1 MSIDIPNLESFL
13 FTEQKEDY
21 LKKLVAGT
29 DYYYYFTL
37 TNALNKFG
45 LDIPQEYQSL
55 LDQYKQ
61 FNNNQSKSIELRY
74 LLLKLESAKTDQE
87 RNTIMS
93 EINKKYLHYD
103 FTHTQPTR
111 ATGVSLMGGQEQV
124 VSDSLERELLSYK
137 TLLKVDDLEYKINS
151 IDEYLLS
158 ELDLSQLEHAAKHI
172 QDSFLSKINTSISV
186 MKGVPQ
192 FLNSYY
198 NKNKNLQENILSNL
212 TTQQINELVT
222 LIPNI
227 VLDSNFFQFYLVKNF
242 SLDFKLA
249 EKFNGLFAFEKMEE
263 KKKILLQILQFLRKL
278 QFRRLK
284 IEEQILKG
292 LLVLGLQSNEYDF
305 DLFIQYVKEP
315 SFNYTNFNE
324 KHINAYKQRNQQL
337 NSDSVDSFSEVLT
350 IFFGLKID
358 IIEQQII
365 EKFSIK
371 YIQLKETYDILIP
384 YFSEKYLKKTL
395 LKIQLQKG
403 KSIEKITENFTSEE
417 IKAITDKKCI
427 KICNYNKQLFRS
439 NEEVS
444 IDVILKNIP
453 QLTVKLFEINTENYY
468 KKNLKELDNNI
479 ELDGLIASEETSFEF
494 KNPPVQKFTQ
504 SFKFEN
510 ISKKSSGIFVI
521 EFIGNGV
528 SSRAIIRKGCL
539 VLRQKKTVAG
549 LACQILDQNLQ
560 LCEGP
565 NTGIF
570 FQKKYY
576 PLNSDK
582 EVIIPF
588 TDTQINDKAILI
600 HNDFSSITDL
610 QTLIEDYSF
619 DCAYIYNTQSMLMSS
634 KAKILIQPRLYF
646 NKQHAPLTM
655 LKESKVI
662 VTTVNAMGIP
672 SSTTFNK
679 IEFDSKTE
687 VEIEFPVS
695 AKIASIS
702 IQVETSLKT
711 MTKGNQTQSSSHS
724 ITFSTHE
731 NQTHF
736 CIQNLRYT
744 TSGYEIYLVGQNGEP
759 KPNIDL
765 DLSFQLRGY
774 CKSIPVTLK
783 TNSEGF
789 VKLYELENVLK
800 ITSNVKQQGDIYAD
814 SKTWF
819 IDNSNQIN
827 YQTDV
832 KITPNDKIKLP
843 YHKNVLD
850 QNLNFVS
857 VLFQF
862 EDRVCVLNDEIQRVK
877 VENFTILIDAL
888 PVGSY
893 KLVIRDIP
901 EAIQIEVVE
910 GKYWNETHS
919 IQTQKGLIDQKRN
932 AHFLVIQ
939 NVQVETPDEN
949 STGNTLNIKLFSDH
963 KDLVRAHVI
972 AYHYLPSDVNA
983 IVEDLNKLVELP
995 ESNFINLTKQLK
1007 ANIYQS
1013 NKSIGDEIRYALE
1026 RKRHQRYIG
1035 NTLDKPHLL
1044 LKRTFVRDTNY
1055 ENEQLNR
1062 GGTYSPR
1069 AKSAD
1074 PYEQFSDMLMD
1085 RALKGKLG
1093 KSGKDGLG
1101 AHFGQNY
1108 VDCYNN
1114 YLLNP
1119 ALVISNLKPDENGVI
1134 RVKNLNLSKYS
1145 TLQVIATDLY
1155 NNITKVVPLDKNV
1168 IQTRNLCQ
1176 RVNQQKD
1183 KFFTISRTNE
1193 YILKGSE
1200 FKSEDFTSTE
1210 LQLVDSIPKLFSAQK
1225 ELRKIHGSDTEQT
1238 NGYDFWEF
1246 LVKWTTYTLEEKHKK
1261 YDQFSC
1267 HELNLFI
1274 FCKDPPFFQDFVRPF
1289 IQNKIEKTFI
1299 DYFLINDSKY
1309 LLQNVS
1315 ASSISDLNAL
1325 ETVLLIFFLKQNNM
1339 VDEAKSVFNFL
1350 ESSNKIKKYD
1360 TSHFKKLFDT
1370 VLNAKQEGQTENE
1383 LQQMF
1388 IPQNISANMN
1398 MQQFMPSQNINMMAN
1413 QAPIQQNFYFG
1424 GAPGGFYGA
1433 RMSQALPQQMYQYQQ
1448 QQQQQLNYQPH
1459 IPNPAPQARFARQ
1472 HQQEARRAPMQN
1484 QSNLVEMDCFSY
1496 GEKAYQQFDDFGDNY
1511 QNKRS
1516 GFIQQYQNVET
1527 TKEYCERHYYSQKEL
1542 QPQTNLVPINN
1553 FWIDLARHI
1562 ITYGQE
1568 KPFLSSN
1575 FIYCSSNHTQ
1585 MITSLAFL
1593 ALPFESQSH
1602 NYEPY
1607 EGKGIK
1613 ITMNSNCIVFAKQIK
1628 EGQAQLR
1635 EDILIT
1641 QKFFDP
1647 NDRYVFSDENPDDK
1661 YEKQITEYVVDK
1673 RYGCQ
1678 VIVTNCSAARHEL
1691 QVFVEIP
1698 SGSIPVYTSDYTK
1711 THNIIL
1717 EPFQTKPIEYFF
1729 YFPQAGHQDIYPAN
1743 VAKSGQIVAFAKP
1756 CTFDVKEK
1764 RTVSNLET
1772 MNEILQKGSK
1782 DDILKFVQTKNILN
1796 TNIFQFNEIY
1806 YLLKDK
1812 SFYQKFV
1819 EILKNRKVFDT
1830 ISWAYSIYHGDYS
1843 TFLEFIKSPSISASF
1858 ENHLYYFHTNS
1869 LSIDKNRFY
1878 EYYPLS
1884 NPRVHMLHS
1893 DKSNILNSQFK
1904 QRYNSFLNYL
1914 SQKPK
1919 WEVSDKLGLVYY
1931 FLLQDRIEEAI
1942 NIYKKIDQT
1951 AVAQSPNCQLQ
1962 YDYFTTYLD
1971 FFIGFPNFKKAR
1983 ELCEKYLDYPVFQWR
1998 NLFYEVAN
2006 KLAEYDGEEEQIQE
2020 PQADQ
2025 SEEQQK
2031 QLKIKNANK
2040 KKEEMNE
2047 TLKVNLAQ
2055 TTLDITI
2062 QNISKLTITYYL
2074 IDLEILFS
2082 RNPFLSKEASDF
2094 SFVKPNHL
2102 EVFDFDISK
2111 GLQKVQIPI
2120 PEKYVKSNV
2129 CIEVSSHNVQ
2139 SSVTYFSTSLQVQ
2152 IIEDIGQIKI
2162 LDKEEKPLS
2171 KVYVKCFSKQKD
2183 GTVSFFKDGY
2193 TDLVGRF
2200 DYVSRSS
2207 TSNSNIQ
2214 KFSIFVMSDELGAI
2228 IKEANPPSQVGE
2240 IVEQV
2245 RLKGAAWNAR
2255 ADNKTKQQV
2264 QSYATHQSVQKA
2276 CKNAFF

>member
-37 TNALNKFG
+37 TNALNQFG

-55 LDQYKQ
+55 LEQYKQ

-74 LLLKLESAKTDQE
+74 LLLKLESAKTEQE
-87 RNTIMS
+87 RNTIMND
-93 EINKKYLHYD
+93 INKKYLHYD

-111 ATGVSLMGGQEQV
+111 ATGVSLMGGQEQTI
-124 VSDSLERELLSYK
+124 SDSLERELLSYK
-137 TLLKVDDLEYKINS
+137 TLLKVDNLEYKIKS
-151 IDEYLLS
+151 IDEYLLT
-158 ELDLSQLEHAAKHI
+158 ELDLSQLEHAAFHV
-172 QDSFLSKINTSISV
+172 QDSFLNKINSSISV

-192 FLNSYY
+192 FLKSYH
-198 NKNKNLQENILSNL
+198 NKNKKIPEQILLNL
-212 TTQQINELVT
+212 TTQQFNEIVA

-227 VLDSNFFQFYLVKNF
+227 VLDNDFFQAYLVKYF
-242 SLDFKLA
+242 RLDIKMA
-249 EKFNGLFAFEKMEE
+249 EKFNGLFAFEKIEE
-263 KKKILLQILQFLRKL
+263 KKKILLQILEFLRKL

-284 IEEQILKG
+284 MEDQILKG

-315 SFNYTNFNE
+315 SFNYINFNE
-324 KHINAYKQRNQQL
+324 KHISIYNQRQQQL
-337 NSDSVDSFSEVLT
+337 RVDSDGSFQEVLT
-350 IFFGLKID
+350 LFFGLKID
-358 IIEQQII
+358 ITEKQII

-371 YIQLKETYDILIP
+371 YIQLNETYDILIP
-384 YFSEKYLKKTL
+384 YFSEKYLKKQL

-403 KSIEKITENFTSEE
+403 KSIEKITENFTTEE

-468 KKNLKELDNNI
+468 KKNLKDLDNNV

-494 KNPPVQKFTQ
+494 KNPPIQKFTQ
-504 SFKFEN
+504 TFKFEN
-510 ISKKSSGIFVI
+510 ISKKSQGIFVI

-588 TDTQINDKAILI
+588 TDSQINDKAILI

-610 QTLIEDYSF
+610 QTLTEDYSF
-619 DCAYIYNTQSMLMSS
+619 QCAYIYNTQSMLMSS

-646 NKQHAPLTM
+646 NKQPAPLSM
-655 LKESKVI
+655 LKESKII
-662 VTTVNAMGIP
+662 VTTVNSMGIP

-679 IEFDSKTE
+679 IEFESKSE

-702 IQVETSLKT
+702 LQVETTLKT
-711 MTKGNQTQSSSHS
+711 MTKGNQTQSSSHMIS
-724 ITFSTHE
+724 FSTHE

-759 KPNIDL
+759 KPNINL
-765 DLSFQLRGY
+765 DLSFILRGY
-774 CKSIPVTLK
+774 SKSIPVTLK
-783 TNSEGF
+783 TNSDGY
-789 VKLYELENVLK
+789 VKLFELENVLK
-800 ITSNVKQQGDIYAD
+800 ITSSVKQQGDIFAED
-814 SKTWF
+814 KAWF
-819 IDNSNQIN
+819 IENSNQIN
-827 YQTDV
+827 YQQLV
-832 KITPNDKIKLP
+832 KITPNDQIKLP

-850 QNLNFVS
+850 SNLNFVS
-857 VLFQF
+857 TLSQM
-862 EDRVCVLNDEIQRVK
+862 EDRTCILNDEIHRVK
-877 VENFTILIDAL
+877 VENFTILIDPL
-888 PVGSY
+888 PVGNY

-901 EAIQIEVVE
+901 EAISIEVVE
-910 GKYWNETHS
+910 GKYWNETHC

-949 STGNTLNIKLFSDH
+949 STGNTLSITLFTDH

-972 AYHYLPSDVNA
+972 AYHYLPSDINSSVD
-983 IVEDLNKLVELP
+983 DLNKLVELP

-1069 AKSAD
+1069 ASSANPFD
-1074 PYEQFSDMLMD
+1074 QLTEMLEGGQ
-1085 RALKGKLG
+1085 KYKLG
-1093 KSGKDGLG
+1093 KSRKDGSIAYHL
-1101 AHFGQNY
+1101 QNQ

-1119 ALVISNLKPDENGVI
+1119 ALVISNLKPDENGI
-1134 RVKNLNLSKYS
+1134 IKVKNLNLSKYS

-1155 NNITKVVPLDKNV
+1155 NNITKVVPLDKNE

-1193 YILKGSE
+1193 YIQKGSE

-1225 ELRKIHGSDTEQT
+1225 ELRKIYGTDSEQT

-1246 LVKWTTYTLEEKHKK
+1246 LVKWTTFTLEEKHKK
-1261 YDQFSC
+1261 YDQYSC

-1274 FCKDPPFFQDFVRPF
+1274 FCKDPPFFQDFVMPF
-1289 IQNKIEKTFI
+1289 IKNKIEKTFI

-1309 LLQNVS
+1309 LLKNIS

-1339 VDEAKSVFNFL
+1339 VEEAKSIFNFL

-1383 LQQMF
+1383 IQQMF
-1388 IPQNISANMN
+1388 MPQSIQANI
-1398 MQQFMPSQNINMMAN
+1398 QQFTNNLNVNLLQQAMPMNNAFGG
-1413 QAPIQQNFYFG
+1413 AAGGYFG
-1424 GAPGGFYGA
+1424 G
-1433 RMSQALPQQMYQYQQ
+1433 MNQAFPQQMYQQQ
-1448 QQQQQLNYQPH
+1448 QQHLPMMQCAA
-1459 IPNPAPQARFARQ
+1459 PAPQARFARQ
-1472 HQQEARRAPMQN
+1472 NQEMRRLPQQNNFGAQNYSYGQQEA
-1484 QSNLVEMDCFSY
+1484 LHLL
-1496 GEKAYQQFDDFGDNY
+1496 DDFDAGY
-1511 QNKRS
+1511 QNKRN
-1516 GFIQQYQNVET
+1516 GFIQQYQNLET

-1542 QPQTNLVPINN
+1542 QPQKNLVPINN

-1575 FIYCSSNHTQ
+1575 FIYCTSNHTQ

-1613 ITMNSNCIVFAKQIK
+1613 ITMNSNCIIFAKQIK

-1698 SGSIPVYTSDYTK
+1698 SGSIPVFTSDYTK

-1729 YFPQAGHQDIYPAN
+1729 YFPQAGNQDIYPAN

-1782 DDILKFVQTKNILN
+1782 EDILKFVQTKNILN

-1830 ISWAYSIYHGDYS
+1830 ITWAYSIYHGDYS
-1843 TFLEFIKSPSISASF
+1843 TFLELIKSPSISTSF
-1858 ENHLYYFHTNS
+1858 ESYLYYFNTNS
-1869 LSIDKNRFY
+1869 LTIDKNRFY

-1893 DKSNILNSQFK
+1893 DKVILIFIFK
-1904 QRYNSFLNYL
+1904 Y
-1914 SQKPK
+1914 
-1919 WEVSDKLGLVYY
+1919 
-1931 FLLQDRIEEAI
+1931 
-1942 NIYKKIDQT
+1942 
-1951 AVAQSPNCQLQ
+1951 
-1962 YDYFTTYLD
+1962 
-1971 FFIGFPNFKKAR
+1971 
-1983 ELCEKYLDYPVFQWR
+1983 
-1998 NLFYEVAN
+1998 
-2006 KLAEYDGEEEQIQE
+2006 
-2020 PQADQ
+2020 
-2025 SEEQQK
+2025 
-2031 QLKIKNANK
+2031 
-2040 KKEEMNE
+2040 
-2047 TLKVNLAQ
+2047 
-2055 TTLDITI
+2055 
-2062 QNISKLTITYYL
+2062 
-2074 IDLEILFS
+2074 
-2082 RNPFLSKEASDF
+2082 
-2094 SFVKPNHL
+2094 
-2102 EVFDFDISK
+2102 
-2111 GLQKVQIPI
+2111 
-2120 PEKYVKSNV
+2120 
-2129 CIEVSSHNVQ
+2129 
-2139 SSVTYFSTSLQVQ
+2139 
-2152 IIEDIGQIKI
+2152 
-2162 LDKEEKPLS
+2162 
-2171 KVYVKCFSKQKD
+2171 
-2183 GTVSFFKDGY
+2183 
-2193 TDLVGRF
+2193 
-2200 DYVSRSS
+2200 
-2207 TSNSNIQ
+2207 
-2214 KFSIFVMSDELGAI
+2214 
-2228 IKEANPPSQVGE
+2228 
-2240 IVEQV
+2240 
-2245 RLKGAAWNAR
+2245 
-2255 ADNKTKQQV
+2255 
-2264 QSYATHQSVQKA
+2264 
-2276 CKNAFF
+2276 

>member
-13 FTEQKEDY
+13 FTEKKEDY

-29 DYYYYFTL
+29 DHYYYFTL
-37 TNALNKFG
+37 TNALNNFG

-55 LDQYKQ
+55 LEQYKQ
-61 FNNNQSKSIELRY
+61 FNNTQSKSIELRY
-74 LLLKLESAKTDQE
+74 LLLKLESAKTEEE
-87 RNTIMS
+87 RNTIMTD
-93 EINKKYLHYD
+93 INKKYLHYD

-111 ATGVSLMGGQEQV
+111 ATGVSLMGGQEQA
-124 VSDSLERELLSYK
+124 VSDSLDRELLSYK
-137 TLLKVDDLEYKINS
+137 TILKVDDLEYKINS
-151 IDEYLLS
+151 LDEYLLS
-158 ELDLSQLEHAAKHI
+158 ELDLSQLELAAKHI
-172 QDSFLSKINTSISV
+172 QDSFLNKINTSISI

-192 FLNSYY
+192 FLKSYY
-198 NKNKNLQENILSNL
+198 NKNKKIDENILTNL

-227 VLDSNFFQFYLVKNF
+227 VLDNDFFQFYLVKSF
-242 SLDFKLA
+242 SLDFKFA
-249 EKFNGLFAFEKMEE
+249 ERFNGLFAFEKVEE
-263 KKKILLQILQFLRKL
+263 KKKILLQILEFLRKL

-284 IEEQILKG
+284 IEDQILKG
-292 LLVLGLQSNEYDF
+292 LLVLGLQNNEYDF

-315 SFNYTNFNE
+315 SFGYQNFNE
-324 KHINAYKQRNQQL
+324 KHNNSSKQRQQQL
-337 NSDSVDSFSEVLT
+337 RQDPSESFTELLT

-358 IIEQQII
+358 ITEKQIV

-371 YIQLKETYDILIP
+371 YIQLNESYDILIP
-384 YFSEKYLKKTL
+384 YFSEKYLKKAL
-395 LKIQLQKG
+395 LKIQLLKG
-403 KSIEKITENFTSEE
+403 KSIEKITENFTTEE

-427 KICNYNKQLFRS
+427 KLCNYNKQLFRQ

-444 IDVILKNIP
+444 IDVVLKNIP

-504 SFKFEN
+504 TFKFEN
-510 ISKKSSGIFVI
+510 ISKKSQGIFVI

-549 LACQILDQNLQ
+549 LACQILDQNFQ
-560 LCEGP
+560 ICEGA

-588 TDTQINDKAILI
+588 TDSQINDKAILI

-610 QTLIEDYSF
+610 QTLTEDYSF
-619 DCAYIYNTQSMLMSS
+619 KCAYIYNTQSMLMSS

-646 NKQHAPLTM
+646 NNQPAPLTM
-655 LKESKVI
+655 LKESKVV
-662 VTTVNAMGIP
+662 VTTINSMGIP

-679 IEFDSKTE
+679 IEFDNKNE

-702 IQVETSLKT
+702 LQVETSLKT
-711 MTKGNQTQSSSHS
+711 MTKGNQTQTSSHS
-724 ITFSTHE
+724 ISFSTHE
-731 NQTHF
+731 NSSHF

-765 DLSFQLRGY
+765 NLTFQLRGY
-774 CKSIPVTLK
+774 SKSIPVTLK
-783 TNSEGF
+783 TNSEGY
-789 VKLYELENVLK
+789 VKLFELENVLR
-800 ITSNVKQQGDIYAD
+800 ITSTVKQQGDIYAD
-814 SKTWF
+814 TKTWF

-832 KITPNDKIKLP
+832 VITPNDKIKLP

-850 QNLNFVS
+850 SNLNFVS
-857 VLFQF
+857 NLSQM
-862 EDRVCVLNDEIQRVK
+862 EDRMCVLNDEIKRVK
-877 VENFTILIDAL
+877 VENFTILIDPL
-888 PVGSY
+888 PVGNY

-901 EAIQIEVVE
+901 EAISIEVVD
-910 GKYWNETHS
+910 GKYWNETHC
-919 IQTQKGLIDQKRN
+919 IQTQKGLLDQKRN

-949 STGNTLNIKLFSDH
+949 STGNTLNIKLFTDH

-972 AYHYLPSDVNA
+972 AYHYLPSDINA
-983 IVEDLNKLVELP
+983 NADDLNNLVELP
-995 ESNFINLTKQLK
+995 QSNFINLTKQLK
-1007 ANIYQS
+1007 ENIYQS
-1013 NKSIGDEIRYALE
+1013 NKAIGDEIRYALE

-1055 ENEQLNR
+1055 ENEQINR
-1062 GGTYSPR
+1062 GGAYSPR
-1069 AKSAD
+1069 NASANAYD
-1074 PYEQFSDMLMD
+1074 QFADMLNQNKG
-1085 RALKGKLG
+1085 LKRKLG
-1093 KSGKDGLG
+1093 KSGKDG
-1101 AHFGQNY
+1101 ARSNFDQNQ

-1119 ALVISNLKPDENGVI
+1119 ALVISNLKPDENGLI
-1134 RVKNLNLSKYS
+1134 KVKNLNLSKYS

-1193 YILKGSE
+1193 YILKDSE

-1225 ELRKIHGSDTEQT
+1225 ELRKIHGSDNEQT

-1274 FCKDPPFFQDFVRPF
+1274 FCKDPPFFQDFVKPF

-1299 DYFLINDSKY
+1299 DHFLINDSKY
-1309 LLQNVS
+1309 LLSNLS

-1339 VDEAKSVFNFL
+1339 VDEAKSVFNYL

-1383 LQQMF
+1383 LQQILM
-1388 IPQNISANMN
+1388 PQNIQANF
-1398 MQQFMPSQNINMMAN
+1398 QQFIPNNINMMVNA
-1413 QAPIQQNFYFG
+1413 APFG
-1424 GAPGGFYGA
+1424 GAPAGAFGGA
-1433 RMSQALPQQMYQYQQ
+1433 MMNQAFPQQMYQQQQYQQ
-1448 QQQQQLNYQPH
+1448 QQYAPPPMYNA
-1459 IPNPAPQARFARQ
+1459 APQRFGRQ
-1472 HQQEARRAPMQN
+1472 VQQEQRRAPMAYQN
-1484 QSNLVEMDCFSY
+1484 QNNLLEMDCFSY
-1496 GEKAYQQFDDFGDNY
+1496 GEQAYKECDDFGGSY

-1516 GFIQQYQNVET
+1516 GFIQQYQNIET

-1542 QPQTNLVPINN
+1542 KPQTSLVPVNN
-1553 FWIDLARHI
+1553 FWIDLAKHI
-1562 ITYGQE
+1562 ITHGQE
-1568 KPFLSSN
+1568 KPFLTSN
-1575 FIYCSSNHTQ
+1575 FIYCASNHTQ

-1613 ITMNSNCIVFAKQIK
+1613 ITMKSNCIIFAKQIK

-1698 SGSIPVYTSDYTK
+1698 SGSIPVFTSDYTK

-1830 ISWAYSIYHGDYS
+1830 ITWAYSIYHGDYS
-1843 TFLEFIKSPSISASF
+1843 TFLEFIKSPSISSSF
-1858 ENHLYYFHTNS
+1858 ESHLFYFHTAS
-1869 LSIDKNRFY
+1869 LTIDKNRFY

-1942 NIYKKIDQT
+1942 NVYKKIDQ
-1951 AVAQSPNCQLQ
+1951 ASVAQSPNCQLQ

-2040 KKEEMNE
+2040 KKEETSE

-2094 SFVKPNHL
+2094 SFVKPNHS

-2139 SSVTYFSTSLQVQ
+2139 SSLTYFSTSLQVQ

-2207 TSNSNIQ
+2207 SSISNIE

-2264 QSYATHQSVQKA
+2264 QTYATHQSVQKA